1 MTESFEK
8 PDERNP
14 ELAEQVDFLAEQV
27 KTLALN
33 LAINLARA
41 KNQAQEL
48 TFMEKDFTRLINGSV
63 EVIREIMAILRVF
76 RNQEKMVYDP
86 PSKSGQTDRIEKSL
100 NEILSLS
107 HEIQEVIAGI
117 KNKKKQVDNYS

>member
-1 MTESFEK
+1 MTDLPEK
-8 PDERNP
+8 PEERNP

>member
-1 MTESFEK
+1 MSVFLPPATLK
-8 PDERNP
+8 NAKMRQER
-14 ELAEQVDFLAEQV
+14 LHSRKSYHKSHMHFLCV
-27 KTLALN
+27 SWRPLRSMLS
-33 LAINLARA
+33 II
-41 KNQAQEL
+41 L
-48 TFMEKDFTRLINGSV
+48 TAV
-63 EVIREIMAILRVF
+63 ILRVF

>member
-1 MTESFEK
+1 MTDLPEK